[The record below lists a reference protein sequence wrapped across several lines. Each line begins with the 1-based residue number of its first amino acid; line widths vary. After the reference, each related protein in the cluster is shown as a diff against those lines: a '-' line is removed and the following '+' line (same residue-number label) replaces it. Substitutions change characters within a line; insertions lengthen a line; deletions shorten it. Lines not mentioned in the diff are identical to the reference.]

1 MNCESTADRTHHQR
15 LAGDGDVL
23 SAVPNTIDSCN
34 QITRCDMGSDT
45 DQAQLAVVWRII
57 GDPCLFAM
65 LSSALQCCK
74 ARPIPMSRKR
84 VLVLAAA
91 AATN

>member
-1 MNCESTADRTHHQR
+1 
-15 LAGDGDVL
+15 
-23 SAVPNTIDSCN
+23 
-34 QITRCDMGSDT
+34 MGSDT

-65 LSSALQCCK
+65 LASALQCCK
-74 ARPIPMSRKR
+74 APPIPMSRKR
-84 VLVLAAA
+84 ALVLAAA

>member
-1 MNCESTADRTHHQR
+1 M
-15 LAGDGDVL
+15 GDGDVL

-34 QITRCDMGSDT
+34 QTTRCDMGSDT
-45 DQAQLAVVWRII
+45 DHAQLAVVWRII

-65 LSSALQCCK
+65 LASALQCCK
-74 ARPIPMSRKR
+74 APPTPMPRKR
-84 VLVLAAA
+84 SLALASV

>member
-1 MNCESTADRTHHQR
+1 M
-15 LAGDGDVL
+15 
-23 SAVPNTIDSCN
+23 
-34 QITRCDMGSDT
+34 TRCDTGSDT

-65 LSSALQCCK
+65 LASALQCCK
-74 ARPIPMSRKR
+74 APPPPMPRKR
-84 VLVLAAA
+84 ALVLAAA